1 MCPDIPSAVLLLEQ
15 IFAYDKIDSP
25 SNISTYEKSSLL
37 FVVAFTVTISFTSCE
52 TVTNKVE
59 KQLDN
64 LTDKN
69 RKLDSLVDTEVD
81 KVMQLDSV
89 VIKEQLKNSI
99 R

>member
-1 MCPDIPSAVLLLEQ
+1 M
-15 IFAYDKIDSP
+15 KK
-25 SNISTYEKSSLL
+25 SNLL
-37 FVVAFTVTISFTSCE
+37 FVVASVVTISFISCE

-69 RKLDSLVDTEVD
+69 RKLDSLIDTEVE

-89 VIKEQLKNSI
+89 VIKEQ
-99 R
+99 